1 MRRLCLNSGFNL
13 VYSEIA
19 LRQLKKMDKQVSK
32 RITTWI
38 SDRLVNCK
46 NPRLWGK
53 ALQGSILGENWC
65 YRVGDYRILCNIEDE
80 NILVI
85 IAGIGARKEVYRL

>member
-1 MRRLCLNSGFNL
+1 MRRFCVSLTFKV
-13 VYSEIA
+13 VYDEEA
-19 LRQLKKMDKQVSK
+19 LRQLKKMDKQVAK
-32 RITTWI
+32 RIITWI
-38 SDRLVNCK
+38 GERLIDCS

-80 NILVI
+80 RIVIL
-85 IAGIGARKEVYRL
+85 IAGIAHRREVYK